1 MMISGKAKEEHFTSD
16 DVVKWMKKFLRN
28 ARYELQPVPNTCR
41 VRPDFLARRQ
51 TADVMYEIAGIVCQN
66 FDEASDGLTELKRVK
81 NDIGKQADYV
91 LVFPPLSE
99 YYMIEFLTSDK
110 GKRYYDIKQERFM
123 VWICNPERETT
134 TCLIGGPQDDG
145 MNRYFVNLGMMS
157 FDAYIHMRLSQVILE
172 EEEEEAIDRLS

>member
-1 MMISGKAKEEHFTSD
+1 MISGKTKEEQFTAG
-16 DVVKWMKKFLRN
+16 DVVKWMEKFLRN
-28 ARYELQPVPNTCR
+28 AGYELRPASNTCR
-41 VRPDFLARRQ
+41 VRPDFLAGRQ
-51 TADVMYEIAGIVCQN
+51 TADVVYEIAGIACQN

-99 YYMIEFLTSDK
+99 YFMIEFLTIDR
-110 GKRYYDIKQERFM
+110 GKRYFDIKQERLM

-134 TCLIGGPQDDG
+134 TCLVGGPQDDG
-145 MNRYFVNLGMMS
+145 LNQYFVNLGMMS
-157 FDAYIHMRLSQVILE
+157 FDAYIQMRLSPVILE